1 MNLFSEV
8 GFELSGKTEKYKTA
22 NIFLLAFGHNC
33 CGFSTFKLDDTA
45 NLQSFLN
52 SERTEENSRKEK
64 CNKQNRGKQIVLR
77 MLM

>member
-22 NIFLLAFGHNC
+22 NTFLLAFGHNC

-52 SERTEENSRKEK
+52 NVLTFLKVGNGSSYHKSTFNQFTE
-64 CNKQNRGKQIVLR
+64 
-77 MLM
+77 